1 MSTTDTTQQA
11 LNRYNRLFDNAQYT
25 AIAIMLAAD
34 LRADRDSSR
43 VADAMN
49 LVTDMALSLNG
60 HPHYEMAWLKLATFC
75 GQNAVKIPTIDAIY
89 TYLLLFQQVKDT
101 RADDFEGTAKALLKA
116 YETTDT
122 LRAAVSCANG
132 VHGWRGRMAY
142 ELLAAADYLMQAA
155 VVLAVAGTL
164 WAYRR
169 HKNVLPV
176 VLAVLSAGSILYAVN
191 TSLDSRL
198 IYGGMVGLVAAAIL
212 NSILARR
219 CGNCAVGGDLKCN

>member
-1 MSTTDTTQQA
+1 MNTTDTSTQQA
-11 LNRYNRLFDNAQYT
+11 LNRYNRLFDNGQYT
-25 AIAIMLAAD
+25 AIAILLAAD
-34 LRADRDSSR
+34 LRSDRDSSR

-75 GQNAVKIPTIDAIY
+75 GQNAVTIPTIDAIY
-89 TYLLLFQQVKDT
+89 TYLLIFQQAKDT

-142 ELLAAADYLMQAA
+142 ELLAAADYLTQAA
-155 VVLAVAGTL
+155 IQLLIDGNLSYIREKLQSGLHRLTGALYEGIRESDTPTLFNFKGT
-164 WAYRR
+164 YFPDE
-169 HKNVLPV
+169 H
-176 VLAVLSAGSILYAVN
+176 
-191 TSLDSRL
+191 D
-198 IYGGMVGLVAAAIL
+198 
-212 NSILARR
+212 R
-219 CGNCAVGGDLKCN
+219 C